1 MKYSLLVI
9 IKSNCLTLTCSNF
22 TSLDS
27 VDVVASSPK
36 QPSTLYEGSTFMLVS
51 IGISIV
57 MTVGATIA
65 VALWTQNGNE
75 SEGNVKNYFI
85 MI

>member
-1 MKYSLLVI
+1 M
-9 IKSNCLTLTCSNF
+9 

-27 VDVVASSPK
+27 VDVVASNPK

-85 MI
+85 MK